1 MTPKFAN
8 TQAWQQANL
17 LMQPAFIRV
26 IDNIRKQLET
36 SDWRGSYDNQLLW
49 PEDTSDETKAQVLE
63 LQQQL
68 KQSTSPDAIATV
80 EQQLADLP
88 EPFPQYALCLKQG
101 DQEQRIDL
109 WQLCYQV
116 CFEEYDPEQASNP
129 DSNQTV
135 VIDESLI
142 DAEIGDVD
150 WVALDNKAKAIIS
163 SVFEDL

>member
-8 TQAWQQANL
+8 SQVWQQANL

-36 SDWRGSYDNQLLW
+36 SNWHGSYDNQLLW
-49 PEDTSDETKAQVLE
+49 PDHTSDETKARVLE
-63 LQQQL
+63 LQAQL
-68 KQSTSPDAIATV
+68 KQANNPSAIADV

-116 CFEEYDPEQASNP
+116 CFEEYDPQQDSDP
-129 DSNQTV
+129 DAEQTV

-142 DAEIGDVD
+142 DTEIGDVD
-150 WVALDNKAKAIIS
+150 WVALDNKAKAVIS